1 MYDINRLNKRIGGNN
16 MSSKKKKPT
25 TQKVAPVEA
34 EQLIDPEPV
43 EEVPTIQI
51 EEVHDTEPE
60 PVEPPTEP
68 EPVAEAESQP
78 IVEVVAEP
86 APTVEPIV
94 EIKPPPTPAPV
105 KPKPLTMT
113 SLHGELEALRQVV
126 EQQAILIKQ
135 LIETPARQR
144 KPPTSNGKVQIKD
157 TLTGKIYPSK
167 NNVYQSLLKAG
178 ELDDL
183 VKQGV
188 FGSDPSKNSF
198 GCYNLF
204 RAYPNRFVEV
214 KPEEI
219 KV

>member
-1 MYDINRLNKRIGGNN
+1 

-25 TQKVAPVEA
+25 NTVSA
-34 EQLIDPEPV
+34 EPV
-43 EEVPTIQI
+43 EQIDPTPPEDVPTIQI
-51 EEVHDTEPE
+51 DAPVEEKIEPVKEAEPE
-60 PVEPPTEP
+60 KSAEVEPL
-68 EPVAEAESQP
+68 PV
-78 IVEVVAEP
+78 IEVVAEP
-86 APTVEPIV
+86 APTVEPVV
-94 EIKPPPTPAPV
+94 EVKSQPVVEPTPASVPPS
-105 KPKPLTMT
+105 KPKPLTML
-113 SLHGELEALRQVV
+113 SLHSELEELRQVV
-126 EQQAILIKQ
+126 DQQAILIKQ

-188 FGSDPSKNSF
+188 FGSDPAKNSF

-214 KPEEI
+214 KPEET

>member
-1 MYDINRLNKRIGGNN
+1 
-16 MSSKKKKPT
+16 MSSKKKKT
-25 TQKVAPVEA
+25 TTNKVVPVEA

-86 APTVEPIV
+86 APTVEPAV
-94 EIKPPPTPAPV
+94 EVKPQPVIEPTPAPV
-105 KPKPLTMT
+105 KPKPLSMT